1 MMSDFQSYH
10 QWNLKSISVKH
21 YTLISLTL
29 LIKLK
34 FEEKKKQQHLKTYLN
49 KCLHLCIWTAK
60 FELWEVFCCCWF
72 VYLFNFK
79 MAKKRRIPFV
89 LFAFAQYEN
98 NYEPPPPPETDID
111 FRRREDHQSDL
122 NIGLNV
128 RIICL
133 RIMLIGHRKDM
144 KDCVYTNDFVLIY
157 L

>member
-34 FEEKKKQQHLKTYLN
+34 FEEKKKHLKTYLN

-60 FELWEVFCCCWF
+60 FELWEVFA
-72 VYLFNFK
+72 VVDLYIYLTSRWL
-79 MAKKRRIPFV
+79 KKRRIPFV

-98 NYEPPPPPETDID
+98 NYEPPPPETDID